1 MSESVLVAWWA
12 GSAAYTCHRLEN
24 SGYRLFAREFGGVR
38 SVRRGCIRILFVF
51 SSSKV
56 MAKWKNSIVLSAC

>member
-24 SGYRLFAREFGGVR
+24 SGYRLFARELAGFDLSDVNG
-38 SVRRGCIRILFVF
+38 FVF
-51 SSSKV
+51 LSFFV
-56 MAKWKNSIVLSAC
+56 LAK